1 MPPLCESTL
10 YTSIADICTAA
21 AWATPNTFSRFY
33 NLRVEPMSSRV
44 LASGD
49 QWHRDLLCV
58 NHGCCV
64 IPLYGALLL
73 LLISVPLGEPCWS
86 SSRTLDSRAWR
97 SARRQVQHSYEC
109 PRSALVLHV
118 CSDSPLGDPTCVF
131 IHVMAP
137 IMVSPFL
144 WTDLHQKN
152 WCAFARALLLYRH
165 CRAGCA
171 WRITNANCHW
181 LVLLTLK
188 GDWALERDPTT
199 SVTLTLRLCSL
210 LQGMRVT
217 YVAETFSLV
226 FLSCLVLMWWV
237 MNSFE
242 KNSLRE
248 HRWKCQGK
256 IRKVLD

>member
-1 MPPLCESTL
+1 MLSQCYSL
-10 YTSIADICTAA
+10 YRIAVDASLPKPSPIFRPDWYGGLAGFRRALKGVSNSGVFIGILLRQSLWRYVERDWQIGKVSVTYVALVPWRREWKRNVLLPRLLYHCCTAGA
-21 AWATPNTFSRFY
+21 HS
-33 NLRVEPMSSRV
+33 LGSSV
-44 LASGD
+44 
-49 QWHRDLLCV
+49 
-58 NHGCCV
+58 
-64 IPLYGALLL
+64 
-73 LLISVPLGEPCWS
+73 
-86 SSRTLDSRAWR
+86 
-97 SARRQVQHSYEC
+97 
-109 PRSALVLHV
+109 
-118 CSDSPLGDPTCVF
+118 
-131 IHVMAP
+131 
-137 IMVSPFL
+137 
-144 WTDLHQKN
+144 KN
-152 WCAFARALLLYRH
+152 WCAFARALLLYRR
-165 CRAGCA
+165 CRAKHG
-171 WRITNANCHW
+171 WNTNANCHW

-242 KNSLRE
+242 KNSSRE